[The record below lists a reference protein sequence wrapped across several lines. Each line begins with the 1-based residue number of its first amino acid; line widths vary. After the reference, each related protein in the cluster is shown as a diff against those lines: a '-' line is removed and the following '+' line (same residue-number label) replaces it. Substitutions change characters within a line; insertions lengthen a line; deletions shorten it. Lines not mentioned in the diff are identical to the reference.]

1 MLDFTKKVEE
11 EAKEVVKNH
20 EVFLVN
26 EETTME
32 IPSGSL
38 VMVVDLAREEYP
50 MSKSGKS
57 LLLTR
62 SDGRLET
69 IPETS
74 IFYNLSV
81 YAEIP
86 KVEN

>member
-1 MLDFTKKVEE
+1 MLDFNKTIIEE
-11 EAKEVVKNH
+11 EKVIVKNH
-20 EVFLVN
+20 EVYLIN
-26 EETTME
+26 EDTDMS

-38 VMVVDLAREEYP
+38 VMIIDLARDEYP

-69 IPETS
+69 VPETS

-86 KVEN
+86 KAE

>member
-1 MLDFTKKVEE
+1 MLDFTKKIVEE
-11 EAKEVVKNH
+11 EKVIVKNH
-20 EVFLVN
+20 ETFLIN
-26 EETTME
+26 EETEMT

-38 VMVVDLAREEYP
+38 VMVVDLAKEEYP

-69 IPETS
+69 VPETS

-86 KVEN
+86 KTE

>member
-1 MLDFTKKVEE
+1 MLDFTKIVVEDE
-11 EAKEVVKNH
+11 KQDLKNH
-20 EVFLVN
+20 QVILVN
-26 EETTME
+26 EDTTMA

-38 VMVVDLAREEYP
+38 VMITDLALDEYP
-50 MSKSGKS
+50 LSKSGKS
-57 LLLTR
+57 LLITR

-86 KVEN
+86 KVE

>member
-1 MLDFTKKVEE
+1 MLDFSKAVEVEE
-11 EAKEVVKNH
+11 KQIVKNH

-26 EETTME
+26 EDTDMS
-32 IPSGSL
+32 IPSGSM
-38 VMVVDLAREEYP
+38 VIVVDLARDEYP

-69 IPETS
+69 VPETS

-86 KVEN
+86 KAE